1 MECTF
6 NAGKL
11 KEAIGILS
19 KVTPD
24 RPTHPVLRLVIL
36 EKCKEENMVVLSA
49 FDLTTGLS
57 IKIPVTNLSMTNE
70 AHLLPTKELAEI
82 TNKLDKEEDITIAI
96 DEEDLS
102 LEIIIKH
109 GRLKMSTIDPEER
122 VSFPKITSENI
133 NYFSPEN
140 FREGL
145 KRVAWSASKD
155 ETKQLLTGIN
165 IKTKDGQLIYQ
176 ATDGHRLAVHGM
188 PVTQLDT
195 FTEEIDTI
203 IPSKSLQLLDPLIK
217 LAMETQADVP
227 MLLIFD
233 TAEPWLQISVGD
245 YTFISRVLNGVYPQV
260 ERLFPATYS
269 SEFSLNV
276 TEMIKKLELVAI
288 AADTKENTV
297 IISFDETYELTVK
310 GHEQVALQQGEAV
323 IVAGVPCRIGF
334 NIKYLLEALRNI
346 RNFTNQVYMGCNEP
360 NQPAVFFVGGN
371 NPLKYL
377 IMPVRI
383 RE

>member
-1 MECTF
+1 MKCTF

-24 RPTHPVLRLVIL
+24 RPTHAVLGLITL
-36 EKCKEENMVVLSA
+36 EKCKEEDMVVLSA

-57 IKIPVTNLSMTNE
+57 IKIPVTSLSMVGE

-82 TNKLDKEEDITIAI
+82 TNKLDKEEEITIAI
-96 DEEDLS
+96 NEEDLS

-109 GRLKMSTIDPEER
+109 GRFKMSTIDPEER

-140 FREGL
+140 FKEGL
-145 KRVAWSASKD
+145 KTVAFSASKD
-155 ETKQLLTGIN
+155 ETKQLLTGIKF
-165 IKTKDGQLIYQ
+165 KTEEGRLIYQ
-176 ATDGHRLAVHGM
+176 ATDGHRLAVYGM

-195 FTEEIDTI
+195 FTEDIDTI
-203 IPSKSLQLLDPLIK
+203 IPSKSLQLLDPIIK
-217 LAMETQADVP
+217 SAMEIQTDVP
-227 MLLIFD
+227 MSLVFD
-233 TAEPWLQISVGD
+233 TTEPWVQISAGD
-245 YTFISRVLNGVYPQV
+245 YTFVSRVLDGAYPVV
-260 ERLFPATYS
+260 ERLFPLTYS

-288 AADTKENTV
+288 AADSKENTV
-297 IISFDETYELTVK
+297 IISFDETYELKVK
-310 GHEQVALQQGEAV
+310 GHEQVALQKGEAV
-323 IVAGVPCRIGF
+323 VVAGGPCRIGL

-346 RNFTNQVYMGCNEP
+346 KNFTDRVYMGCNEP
-360 NQPAVFFVGGN
+360 NQPVVFSVGGD

-377 IMPVRI
+377 LMPVQI